1 MPVQITITGENAAQA
16 IEEFATL
23 STSFTGAAPSAP
35 TPEAVPSIN
44 VPVTAPTF
52 SLPSASPVAQAPIIA
67 PPQAA
72 AVPTATAPV
81 PTAPA
86 AAPQAPTS
94 VPTTAPTY
102 TMEQLGVAAGP
113 LVDAGRGPEL
123 TTWLQQHGA
132 QALTQL
138 PKEMYGEFATFLRSL
153 GARI

>member
-1 MPVQITITGENAAQA
+1 MPVQITINGADAAESITELSVLAAA
-16 IEEFATL
+16 IAGRKTEVNVVAPAAPV
-23 STSFTGAAPSAP
+23 AAPSFTASP
-35 TPEAVPSIN
+35 AA
-44 VPVTAPTF
+44 PVT
-52 SLPSASPVAQAPIIA
+52 QAPIAPVA
-67 PPQAA
+67 PP
-72 AVPTATAPV
+72 APV
-81 PTAPA
+81 PTAPV
-86 AAPQAPTS
+86 AAPQAPTT
-94 VPTTAPTY
+94 VPTIAPTY

>member
-1 MPVQITITGENAAQA
+1 MPVQITINGADAAESITELSVLAAA
-16 IEEFATL
+16 IAGRKTEVNVVAPATPV
-23 STSFTGAAPSAP
+23 AAPSFQIP
-35 TPEAVPSIN
+35 TTP
-44 VPVTAPTF
+44 
-52 SLPSASPVAQAPIIA
+52 PVAQAPITPA
-67 PPQAA
+67 AQPQAA
-72 AVPTATAPV
+72 AVPTVPAPV

-86 AAPQAPTS
+86 AAPQAPTT

-113 LVDAGRGPEL
+113 IVDAGRGPEL
-123 TTWLQQHGA
+123 TAWLQQHGA

>member
-23 STSFTGAAPSAP
+23 TTSFTGAVPSAP

-44 VPVTAPTF
+44 VPVTAPSFT
-52 SLPSASPVAQAPIIA
+52 ASPAAPVAPAAQ
-67 PPQAA
+67 PQAA
-72 AVPTATAPV
+72 AVPTAPAPV
-81 PTAPA
+81 PTAP
-86 AAPQAPTS
+86 QAPST

-113 LVDAGRGPEL
+113 IVDAGRGPEL
-123 TTWLQQHGA
+123 TAWLQQHGA

-138 PKEMYGEFATFLRSL
+138 PKEMYGEFATYLRSL